1 MAATFDPYSLL
12 VLEAWVLTGLYY
24 GLLVVKA
31 WALGDA
37 AIRRNALFVAGD
49 KQSKAFWMLL
59 LAVFLAVHI
68 LRPSPLNILN
78 LVGTVAAFVYLADV
92 RPTLRSMQRY

>member
-1 MAATFDPYSLL
+1 MIAAFDPYSLL
-12 VLEAWVLTGLYY
+12 TLQTWVLIGLYY
-24 GLLVVKA
+24 GLLGVKA

-37 AIRRNALFVAGD
+37 AIRRNALFVAAD
-49 KQSKAFWMLL
+49 KQSKPFWLLL

-68 LRPSPLNILN
+68 LKPSPLNILN